1 MFKKLLA
8 VLSLCLVMSG
18 CGDSDMLLTK
28 EDVQL
33 DQIRL
38 KELERKIGEK
48 STFILM
54 VSQNSCSDCSLME
67 RTILPFSRTHENID
81 IVELKLDEQ

>member
-38 KELERKIGEK
+38 KELERKIGDK
-48 STFILM
+48 STL
-54 VSQNSCSDCSLME
+54 
-67 RTILPFSRTHENID
+67 
-81 IVELKLDEQ
+81 